1 MAFAASKRARFTFLA
16 AVFAL
21 MGALTGSA
29 KASVIEASP
38 SFPPIPLTL
47 TTLGA
52 GCFDPLHV
60 CVASGGM
67 FTLTS
72 ATSTFS
78 SAGQDVVADATFTR
92 SLTGLPG
99 SPLANTDIGS
109 FTLTGTVD
117 FEVVGRTSNNQ
128 AGSGT
133 IDVTGMSLSGILDI
147 SFPGYGAL
155 NGYTMTATLATSPA
169 STGTVSIMPIFTAT
183 SGFYTVEYL
192 VTTVIDVNTVLAIEG
207 TGLSET
213 VPIKVEAVP
222 EPPAWMLMVAGFAG
236 LGFAGRR
243 RAARFTRITG
253 RRLVANSASPA

>member
-109 FTLTGTVD
+109 S
-117 FEVVGRTSNNQ
+117 SNNQ

-243 RAARFTRITG
+243 RAARYTRSQG
-253 RRLVANSASPA
+253 VVS